1 MERENEREKMER
13 ERERFMRHTSMRER
27 HIDWLPPVST
37 QRIETAAQACAL
49 DLESNLRSFC
59 VWADAPTTEPLA
71 KAQLVFKT
79 LIMQ

>member
-1 MERENEREKMER
+1 MRENGERKRKIHER
-13 ERERFMRHTSMRER
+13 HIHER

-37 QRIETAAQACAL
+37 QRIETATQACAL

-59 VWADAPTTEPLA
+59 VWADAPTTEPPA

-79 LIMQ
+79 